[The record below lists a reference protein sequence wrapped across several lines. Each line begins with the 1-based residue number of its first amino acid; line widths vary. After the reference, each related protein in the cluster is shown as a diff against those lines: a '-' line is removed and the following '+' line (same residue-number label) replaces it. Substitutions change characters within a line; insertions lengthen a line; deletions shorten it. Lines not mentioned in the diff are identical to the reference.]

1 MLQVSG
7 PSYGP
12 AIFGLTIPLETLF
25 NCENSHTV
33 HKTIQ
38 KLNFI
43 AELSLNQSQTTESI
57 IIY

>member
-7 PSYGP
+7 PNYGP
-12 AIFGLTIPLETLF
+12 ANFCLTIPLETLSNF
-25 NCENSHTV
+25 ENSHTV

-43 AELSLNQSQTTESI
+43 VELSLN
-57 IIY
+57 